1 MNLSQK
7 QLRMFVVTARLGNIS
22 RAAQELH
29 ISQPALTRA
38 LKEFELQCGTLLFE
52 RSTRRLALSEEGE
65 RFLPTAQRLL
75 MDLTE
80 AASRLKANA
89 SEVAGSVTL
98 CTGTAFGALLLPSVL
113 QALMA
118 RHPGIRVRIVDDTS
132 GAIVRRVVNAEADLG
147 IASLS
152 GDTSGLHCHKLLSAP
167 LGVLANTAF
176 FPASALKDAQ
186 ALAALPLL
194 KEGPDTS
201 IMQLLRMHGSDLVGQ
216 MEAGVEVPSLSIQL
230 ALAQAGA
237 GVAVL
242 SALGASHPQAQ
253 GMCFVPLR
261 PTVRREVFLLQRRD
275 RPLSPSGRLLR
286 EALLRPLASPHA
298 HPLIRFSTASQP
310 AARTSALD

>member
-22 RAAQELH
+22 RAALELH

-52 RSTRRLALSEEGE
+52 RTTRRLALTAEGE

-75 MDLTE
+75 IDLTE
-80 AASRLKANA
+80 AGARLQANA
-89 SEVAGSVTL
+89 SGIQGSVTL
-98 CTGTAFGALLLPSVL
+98 CTGTAFGALLLPAVVQSL
-113 QALMA
+113 LA

-152 GDTSGLHCHKLLSAP
+152 GDTSALHCHKILTAP
-167 LGVLANTAF
+167 LGVLANPAF
-176 FPASALKDAQ
+176 FPASDLKDAK

-201 IMQLLRMHGSDLVGQ
+201 IMQLLRMHGSDLVSQ
-216 MEAGVEVPSLSIQL
+216 MESGVEVPSLSIQL

-242 SALGASHPQAQ
+242 SALGASHPQAR
-253 GMCFVPLR
+253 GMYFVPLR

-286 EALLRPLASPHA
+286 EALLGPLESAQA
-298 HPLIRFSTASQP
+298 HPSIRFSAVLQ
-310 AARTSALD
+310 TSAATPDPD